1 MAKVKKTIKTLHVSL
16 ARKAYGTKRPL
27 ARQGGRR
34 GKKSIFKKSGAKPKT
49 TAKLVKKPAA
59 GKKSAVRGKSLF
71 QAPPSVVVEKSVAI
85 TDKGNKYF
93 RANIKRELREK
104 LVRLRERITGQI
116 NFLAA
121 DNLSRTQKDAEV
133 DFRSEEQG
141 TDNFDRD
148 FALNRVSLEQDIV
161 FEIDEALN
169 RIKIGT
175 YGACESCGRPI
186 EKARMMALPYS
197 RTCIKCQSKLETGHK
212 KFRSFETAA
221 LFPNADKTVPEVAS
235 EEE

>member
-1 MAKVKKTIKTLHVSL
+1 MAKVKKAIKV
-16 ARKAYGTKRPL
+16 R
-27 ARQGGRR
+27 
-34 GKKSIFKKSGAKPKT
+34 KKSISKKFRAKPKT
-49 TAKLVKKPAA
+49 KAKLAKKSGVGKKPGV
-59 GKKSAVRGKSLF
+59 GKKSAVRGKSRF
-71 QAPPSVVVEKSVAI
+71 QAPPSVVVEKLAAMVG
-85 TDKGNKYF
+85 KGNKYLS
-93 RANIKRELREK
+93 ADMKRELREK

-169 RIKIGT
+169 RMKIGS
-175 YGACESCGRPI
+175 YGACESCRGPI
-186 EKARMMALPYS
+186 EKARLDALPYS
-197 RTCIKCQSKLETGHK
+197 RMCVGCQSKLETGRK

-221 LFPNADKTVPEVAS
+221 LFPNADKAVPEMAS

>member
-1 MAKVKKTIKTLHVSL
+1 MAKVKKAIKAL
-16 ARKAYGTKRPL
+16 
-27 ARQGGRR
+27 
-34 GKKSIFKKSGAKPKT
+34 KKSISKKIRAIPKT
-49 TAKLVKKPAA
+49 KAKVAKKPAA
-59 GKKSAVRGKSLF
+59 GKKYAGRGKSRF
-71 QAPPSVVVEKSVAI
+71 QAPPSVVVEKLAAMI
-85 TDKGNKYF
+85 GKGNKYLS
-93 RANIKRELREK
+93 ANIKRELHEK

-169 RIKIGT
+169 RIKIET
-175 YGACESCGRPI
+175 YGACESCGGPI
-186 EKARMMALPYS
+186 EKARIIALPYS
-197 RTCIKCQSKLETGHK
+197 RMCVGCQSKLETGHK
-212 KFRSFETAA
+212 KFRSFENAA
-221 LFPNADKTVPEVAS
+221 LFPNTDKAVPKMTS

>member
-1 MAKVKKTIKTLHVSL
+1 MAKVKKAIKALHVRA

-27 ARQGGRR
+27 AHQGGQR
-34 GKKSIFKKSGAKPKT
+34 GKKSISKKSGAKPKT
-49 TAKLVKKPAA
+49 TAKLAKKPAV
-59 GKKSAVRGKSLF
+59 GKKPAVRGKSRF
-71 QAPPSVVVEKSVAI
+71 QAPPSVVVEKLAAMVG
-85 TDKGNKYF
+85 KGNKYLS
-93 RANIKRELREK
+93 ADIKRELRVK

-161 FEIDEALN
+161 FEIDEAIN

-175 YGACESCGRPI
+175 YGACESCGGPI
-186 EKARMMALPYS
+186 EKARMVALPYS
-197 RTCIKCQSKLETGHK
+197 RMCVGCQSKLETGRK
-212 KFRSFETAA
+212 KFRSFETAT
-221 LFPNADKTVPEVAS
+221 LFPNADKAVPETAS

>member
-1 MAKVKKTIKTLHVSL
+1 MAKVKKAIKAL
-16 ARKAYGTKRPL
+16 
-27 ARQGGRR
+27 
-34 GKKSIFKKSGAKPKT
+34 KKSISKKSGARRKTKLKSAKKLAEKP
-49 TAKLVKKPAA
+49 VVSKKRAV
-59 GKKSAVRGKSLF
+59 GKKQAVRGRSRF
-71 QAPPSVVVEKSVAI
+71 QSPPSVVAEKLAAMVG
-85 TDKGNKYF
+85 KGNKYLS
-93 RANIKRELREK
+93 ADIKRELREK

-121 DNLSRTQKDAEV
+121 DNLSRSQKDTEV

-175 YGACESCGRPI
+175 YGACESCGGPI
-186 EKARMMALPYS
+186 EKARILALPYS
-197 RTCIKCQSKLETGHK
+197 RMCVGCQSKLETGRK

-221 LFPNADKTVPEVAS
+221 LFPNADKAVPEIAS

>member
-1 MAKVKKTIKTLHVSL
+1 MAKVKKAIRAL
-16 ARKAYGTKRPL
+16 
-27 ARQGGRR
+27 
-34 GKKSIFKKSGAKPKT
+34 KKSISKKSGAKPKT
-49 TAKLVKKPAA
+49 TAKLAKKPAVA
-59 GKKSAVRGKSLF
+59 KKPVVRGKSRF
-71 QAPPSVVVEKSVAI
+71 QAPPPVVVEKLAAMVG
-85 TDKGNKYF
+85 KGNKYLS
-93 RANIKRELREK
+93 ADIKRELREK

-175 YGACESCGRPI
+175 YGACESCGGPI
-186 EKARMMALPYS
+186 EKARIIALPYS
-197 RTCIKCQSKLETGHK
+197 RMCIGCQSKLETGRK

-221 LFPNADKTVPEVAS
+221 LFPNADKTVPEMAS

>member
-1 MAKVKKTIKTLHVSL
+1 MAKVKKAIKALHVSA
-16 ARKAYGTKRPL
+16 ARKAYGAKRPL

-34 GKKSIFKKSGAKPKT
+34 GKKSIPEKIRAKPKT
-49 TAKLVKKPAA
+49 AAKSAKKPAA
-59 GKKSAVRGKSLF
+59 GKKAAGGGKSRF
-71 QAPPSVVVEKSVAI
+71 QAPLPVVVEKWAAMVG
-85 TDKGNKYF
+85 KGNKYLG
-93 RANIKRELREK
+93 NGIKREAHEK

-175 YGACESCGRPI
+175 YGACESCGGPV
-186 EKARMMALPYS
+186 EKARIIALPYS
-197 RTCIKCQSKLETGHK
+197 RMCIGCQSKLETGRK

-221 LFPNADKTVPEVAS
+221 LFPNADKAVPEMAS

>member
-1 MAKVKKTIKTLHVSL
+1 MAKVKKAIRAL
-16 ARKAYGTKRPL
+16 
-27 ARQGGRR
+27 
-34 GKKSIFKKSGAKPKT
+34 KKSTSKKFRAKPKT
-49 TAKLVKKPAA
+49 TAKLAKKPAA
-59 GKKSAVRGKSLF
+59 RKKPAGRGKSRF
-71 QAPPSVVVEKSVAI
+71 QAPPSVVVEKLAAMVG
-85 TDKGNKYF
+85 KGNKYLSVG
-93 RANIKRELREK
+93 IKREMREK

-175 YGACESCGRPI
+175 YGICESCGEPI
-186 EKARMMALPYS
+186 EKARIVSLPHS
-197 RTCIKCQSKLETGHK
+197 RMCIGCQSKLEKGRK
-212 KFRSFETAA
+212 KFRSFETAV
-221 LFPNADKTVPEVAS
+221 LFPNAAKAVPETAS
-235 EEE
+235 EGE

>member
-1 MAKVKKTIKTLHVSL
+1 MAKVKKAIKAL
-16 ARKAYGTKRPL
+16 
-27 ARQGGRR
+27 
-34 GKKSIFKKSGAKPKT
+34 KKSISKKSGAKPKT
-49 TAKLVKKPAA
+49 TAKLAKKPTA
-59 GKKSAVRGKSLF
+59 GKKPVVGKRPAVRGKSRF
-71 QAPPSVVVEKSVAI
+71 QAPLPVVVEKLAAMI
-85 TDKGNKYF
+85 GKGNKYLSTD
-93 RANIKRELREK
+93 IKRELREK
-104 LVRLRERITGQI
+104 LLRLRERITGQI

-148 FALNRVSLEQDIV
+148 FALNRVSLEQDVV

-175 YGACESCGRPI
+175 YGACESCGGPI
-186 EKARMMALPYS
+186 EKARIIALPYS
-197 RTCIKCQSKLETGHK
+197 RMCVGCQSKLETGRK

-221 LFPNADKTVPEVAS
+221 LFPNADKAVPETTS

>member
-1 MAKVKKTIKTLHVSL
+1 MAKVKKAIKAL
-16 ARKAYGTKRPL
+16 
-27 ARQGGRR
+27 
-34 GKKSIFKKSGAKPKT
+34 KKSISKKIRTKPK
-49 TAKLVKKPAA
+49 AKVKLAKKRAVGKKPAVRE
-59 GKKSAVRGKSLF
+59 KSRF
-71 QAPPSVVVEKSVAI
+71 QAPPSVVVEKLATMVG
-85 TDKGNKYF
+85 KGNKYF
-93 RANIKRELREK
+93 STGVKRELREK

-175 YGACESCGRPI
+175 YGACESCGGPI
-186 EKARMMALPYS
+186 EKARMAALPYS
-197 RTCIKCQSKLETGHK
+197 RMCVGCQSKVETGRK

-221 LFPNADKTVPEVAS
+221 LFPNADKAAPEAAS

>member
-1 MAKVKKTIKTLHVSL
+1 MAKVKKIIKTL
-16 ARKAYGTKRPL
+16 
-27 ARQGGRR
+27 
-34 GKKSIFKKSGAKPKT
+34 KKSVA
-49 TAKLVKKPAA
+49 
-59 GKKSAVRGKSLF
+59 KKSAAKAKARTKLAPKKVVSKKHAARGKSKF
-71 QAPPSVVVEKSVAI
+71 QAPLSVVVEKSSALI
-85 TDKGNKYF
+85 GKGNKYLS
-93 RANIKRELREK
+93 ADLKRELRDK

-116 NFLAA
+116 NFLAT
-121 DNLSRTQKDAEV
+121 DNLSRRQKDSEV
-133 DFRSEEQG
+133 DFRSDEQG

-175 YGACESCGRPI
+175 YGACESCGKPV
-186 EKARMMALPYS
+186 EKARIVALPYS
-197 RTCIKCQSKLETGHK
+197 RMCIRCQSKFEIGHK

-221 LFPNADKTVPEVAS
+221 LFPNADKAAPEVAS

>member
-1 MAKVKKTIKTLHVSL
+1 MAKVKKAIKAL
-16 ARKAYGTKRPL
+16 
-27 ARQGGRR
+27 
-34 GKKSIFKKSGAKPKT
+34 KKSISKKSGARPKT
-49 TAKLVKKPAA
+49 TTKLAKKQPA
-59 GKKSAVRGKSLF
+59 GKKSATGKKTAIGKKTVVRGKSRF
-71 QAPPSVVVEKSVAI
+71 QAPPSVVVEKIAVMAG
-85 TDKGNKYF
+85 KGNKYLSADM
-93 RANIKRELREK
+93 RRELREK

-116 NFLAA
+116 NFLAT
-121 DNLSRTQKDAEV
+121 DNLSRTPKDAEV

-169 RIKIGT
+169 RIKIGM
-175 YGACESCGRPI
+175 YGACESCGGPI
-186 EKARMMALPYS
+186 EKARMATLPYS
-197 RTCIKCQSKLETGHK
+197 RMCVGCQSKLETGRK

-221 LFPNADKTVPEVAS
+221 LFPNADKAVPEMAS